1 MRLTPRKAL
10 EMQCRCHLV
19 ALVVVALATVTR
31 ADTPASK
38 PATTS
43 TTLFN
48 GWRISPA
55 GTHAKIESMPL
66 KMVFSPNGKYLAAVC
81 GGLKTGVAMFDA
93 SSHALLQFAPLP
105 RC

>member
-1 MRLTPRKAL
+1 MPAILKARGVASSNTHAGLVLRKAVRT
-10 EMQCRCHLV
+10 MHRRFHLLAV
-19 ALVVVALATVTR
+19 ALLTFATVTR
-31 ADTPASK
+31 ADTPATK

-66 KMVFSPNGKYLAAVC
+66 KMLFSPDGKYLAAVC
-81 GGLKTGVAMFDA
+81 G
-93 SSHALLQFAPLP
+93 
-105 RC
+105 